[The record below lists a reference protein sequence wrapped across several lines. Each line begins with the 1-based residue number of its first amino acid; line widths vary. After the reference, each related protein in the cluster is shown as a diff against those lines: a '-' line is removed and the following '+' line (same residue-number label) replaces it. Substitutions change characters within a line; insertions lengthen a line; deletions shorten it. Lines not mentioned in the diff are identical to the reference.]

1 MTHHVPADLQSYVC
15 QNIISQYANF
25 DKAHQ
30 IDHVEKVIEESLKL
44 AMHYEVDYSMVYII
58 AAYHDLGLYEGR
70 EFHHIASGKVLLAD
84 ETLRRWFTEEQLLQM
99 KEAIEDHRA
108 SNKQVPRTI

>member
-1 MTHHVPADLQSYVC
+1 MTHHVPAELQNYVR
-15 QNIISQYANF
+15 QSIIPQYANF

-44 AMHYEVDYSMVYII
+44 ATHYEVDYSMVYVI

-70 EFHHIASGKVLLAD
+70 EFHHITSGKVLLAD
-84 ETLRRWFTEEQLLQM
+84 ETLRRWFTDEQ
-99 KEAIEDHRA
+99 IGRA
-108 SNKQVPRTI
+108 HV

>member
-58 AAYHDLGLYEGR
+58 ASFICNSCSSVNQR
-70 EFHHIASGKVLLAD
+70 RKVSSANK
-84 ETLRRWFTEEQLLQM
+84 TLP
-99 KEAIEDHRA
+99 EAI
-108 SNKQVPRTI
+108 